1 MSSQQ
6 SLPIDNELFQF
17 YIQYQLRLVKKSM
30 LLWDDN
36 TEKDAIINI
45 LKDCQ
50 HIDGS
55 KSFKELLRAESN

>member
-17 YIQYQLRLVKKSM
+17 HIQYQLRLVKKSM

-36 TEKDAIINI
+36 TEKDAIMNI
-45 LKDCQ
+45 LKHCQ
-50 HIDGS
+50 YVDGS
-55 KSFKELLRAESN
+55 KLLKKLSREAIS

>member
-45 LKDCQ
+45 LTHCQ
-50 HIDGS
+50 HVDGS
-55 KSFKELLRAESN
+55 KSFKELSRAEIN